1 MLHPSLIAVFGSLL
15 ISGISVGGLGGN
27 RDPGDPS
34 AQEDQNPPPSTRKVA
49 IDGSSL
55 GGFVLPIL
63 PIQHDLEIDAGKVND
78 WTVDDTKRL
87 FLDGDVEI
95 TLGTYAFRSD
105 QAVVWI
111 NRLPTADEVVT
122 QVAIWFPSVSEPT
135 RRAGLGASGQD
146 VLVTATISG
155 AVKLRTVLL
164 NEAPVRNGTVLR
176 GEKRLSRY
184 LKTLV
189 ARPRPPLTTRL
200 DVQIPPRPPTPVLE
214 PGGKILRKRPAD
226 TTLGPTEIELPI
238 SGAGEVPI
246 FDPRGLVSFNA
257 NDVIIDEERD
267 AVIVVGSVVI
277 DYDGANT
284 GEAIRRLS
292 LVAERGVVFLNSGTI
307 RGLREGTATVQAEA
321 ISGIFLEGA
330 VRASDG
336 NYTLR
341 GSSIYYDLPNNQAV
355 IMDAVL
361 RTYSRRGRVLPVYAR
376 AEEMRQLASDQWKA
390 DRATISTSEFFQPHL
405 SIGLERVTL
414 TERPDADGETTTW
427 VKGDGLTM
435 NASGIPFFYWP
446 GFEGPAEQPPLKGI
460 SSGYQADKGFGIG
473 TTWDFFRLLGLAEPQ
488 WIAADL
494 LIDGFEKRGPAV
506 GLDLNLSQLGG
517 IAGSGSID
525 LYGLYDFGGTDRT
538 TSGRDVKIDQGL
550 RGEAVGQYRAILSAD
565 LYLEAQLS
573 YLSDQ
578 TWATSWREREYNNRR
593 EYESS
598 LYLDYSPDNTSL
610 SFLGKADVNDFISNG
625 WLIASQPYVVEK
637 LPEIV
642 YDREGD
648 DLFDTVTWS
657 STYGVSSMRLS
668 PTAGTADSLGVKK
681 QAFATSDASATVSS
695 LYEGVGYNDDLV
707 QRFHTRQEFALPISG
722 KGWNVSPFVFGRF
735 TGYMNGDWNQYREMQ
750 GIDQDLDEY
759 RVMLGGGARAST
771 KFVAIDNEARSDFF
785 DVHRLRHIIEPNAT
799 LWYGWDSLPTGAFP
813 IYDQRIEG
821 ATGGTAAQIGIR
833 ETLQT
838 QRGGPGNR
846 ESVDFLVLDYGAVF
860 NDGADDFQRSSAI
873 QPSLAPLTQYNPYSW
888 VQSPY
893 PQFYNWEPELSQWG
907 SHGYGSAIW
916 QLSSS
921 LTLAGSGLFG
931 WESREVVD
939 LTSGSPVTR
948 TINGLLRGSVGV
960 EMNHAPDTSTYLEY
974 RFLGATDD
982 ELLQAG
988 LRYRIGRL
996 YQLGISPQYDLRRGE
1011 FRAATA
1017 SIVRTLPDFNFRMT
1031 VGYNLIRDETVF
1043 GMNIAVPPTPGVGFP
1058 TY

>member
-1 MLHPSLIAVFGSLL
+1 MLIAAFGSLL
-15 ISGISVGGLGGN
+15 IGGISLAAPGGA
-27 RDPGDPS
+27 S
-34 AQEDQNPPPSTRKVA
+34 DQDDRNTPPTRRVA

-63 PIQHDLEIDAGKVND
+63 PVQHDLEIDARKVRD

-87 FLDGDVEI
+87 YLEGDVEV
-95 TLGTYAFRSD
+95 TLGTYAFRADS
-105 QAVVWI
+105 ALIWI
-111 NRLPTADEVVT
+111 NRLPTRDGLVT
-122 QVAIWFPSVSEPT
+122 QVAFWFPKVSEPT

-155 AVKLRTVLL
+155 TVRMRTVLL
-164 NEAPVRNGTVLR
+164 DKEPVRNATVAR
-176 GEKRLSRY
+176 GERRLARY
-184 LKTLV
+184 LRTLV
-189 ARPRPPLTTRL
+189 TRPLPSLGNRL
-200 DVQIPPRPPTPVLE
+200 DVQIPASPPKPVLE
-214 PGGKILRKRPAD
+214 PGGRIVREPP
-226 TTLGPTEIELPI
+226 TTIATGPTEIELPV
-238 SGAGEVPI
+238 SGSGEVPI

-257 NDVIIDEERD
+257 NDVIIDEARD
-267 AVIVVGSVVI
+267 AVVVVGSVVI

-284 GEAIRRLS
+284 GEDIRRLS
-292 LVAERGVVFLNSGTI
+292 LVAERGVVFLTPGTI

-321 ISGIFLEGA
+321 ITGIFLEGA

-341 GSSIYYDLPNNQAV
+341 GSSVYYDLPNNQAV

-361 RTYSRRGRVLPVYAR
+361 RTYSRQGRVLPVYAR

-390 DRATISTSEFFQPHL
+390 DRATISTSEFFNPHL
-405 SIGLERVTL
+405 SIGLERVTV
-414 TERPDADGETTTW
+414 TERPDSDGETTTW

-446 GFEGPAEQPPLKGI
+446 GFEGPAEEPPLKGL
-460 SSGYQADKGFGIG
+460 SSGYQDDKGFGIG
-473 TTWDFFRLLGLAEPQ
+473 TTWDLFRLLGLAEPN

-506 GLDLNLSQLGG
+506 GLDLDLSRLGG
-517 IAGSGSID
+517 IAGSGSVN

-538 TSGRDVKIDQGL
+538 TAGRNVEIDQGL
-550 RGEAVGQYRAILSAD
+550 RGEVVGEYRAVLSAD

-578 TWATSWREREYNNRR
+578 TWATSWRERAYNNRR

-610 SFLGKADVNDFISNG
+610 SFLGKSKLNDFISNG
-625 WLIASQPYVVEK
+625 WLIASRPYQVEK
-637 LPEIV
+637 LPEIT

-648 DLFDTVTWS
+648 DLFETVTWS
-657 STYGVSSMRLS
+657 SSYGFSSMRLS
-668 PTAGTADSLGVKK
+668 PTAGTAESLGVKK
-681 QAFATSDASATVSS
+681 QAFATDDASDTVSS
-695 LYEGVGYNDDLV
+695 LYESVGYNDDLV

-735 TGYMNGDWNQYREMQ
+735 TGYMNGNWNQYREKQ

-771 KFVAIDNEARSDFF
+771 SFVEIDNDARSDFF

-833 ETLQT
+833 QTLQT

-846 ESVDFLVLDYGAVF
+846 ESVDFLILDYGAVF
-860 NDGADDFQRSSAI
+860 NDGADDFQRSTAI
-873 QPSLAPLTQYNPYSW
+873 EPSLAPLTQYNPYSW

-893 PQFYNWEPELSQWG
+893 PQFYDWEPELSQWG
-907 SHGYGSAIW
+907 SHAYGSAIW

-931 WESREVVD
+931 WDPREVVD
-939 LTSGSPVTR
+939 LTSGSPEVR
-948 TINGLLRGSVGV
+948 TINGLLRGSVGL

-974 RFLGATDD
+974 RFLAATDD

-1017 SIVRTLPDFNFRMT
+1017 SIVRTLPDFNFSMT
-1031 VGYNLIRDETVF
+1031 VGYDLIRDETIF
-1043 GMNIAVPPTPGVGFP
+1043 GLRIAVPPTPGVGFP

>member
-1 MLHPSLIAVFGSLL
+1 MLHPLLIAAFGSLL
-15 ISGISVGGLGGN
+15 IGGISLAAPSGG
-27 RDPGDPS
+27 S
-34 AQEDQNPPPSTRKVA
+34 DQDDRSTPPTRRVA

-63 PIQHDLEIDAGKVND
+63 PVQHDLEIDARKVRD

-87 FLDGDVEI
+87 YLEGDVEV
-95 TLGTYAFRSD
+95 TLGTYAFRAD
-105 QAVVWI
+105 AALIWI
-111 NRLPTADEVVT
+111 NRLPTRDGLVT
-122 QVAIWFPSVSEPT
+122 QVAFWFPKVSEPT

-155 AVKLRTVLL
+155 TVRMRTVLL
-164 NEAPVRNGTVLR
+164 DKEPVRNATVAR
-176 GEKRLSRY
+176 GERRLARY

-189 ARPRPPLTTRL
+189 TRPLPSLGNRL
-200 DVQIPPRPPTPVLE
+200 DVQIPASPPKPVLE
-214 PGGKILRKRPAD
+214 PGGRIVREPP
-226 TTLGPTEIELPI
+226 TTIATGPTEIELPV
-238 SGAGEVPI
+238 SGSGEVPI

-257 NDVIIDEERD
+257 NDVIIDEARD
-267 AVIVVGSVVI
+267 AVVVVGSVVI

-284 GEAIRRLS
+284 GEDIRRLS
-292 LVAERGVVFLNSGTI
+292 LVAERGVVFLTPGTI

-321 ISGIFLEGA
+321 ITGIFLEGA

-341 GSSIYYDLPNNQAV
+341 GSSVYYDLPNNQAV

-390 DRATISTSEFFQPHL
+390 DRATISTSEFFNPHL
-405 SIGLERVTL
+405 SIGLERVTV
-414 TERPDADGETTTW
+414 TERPDSNGETTTW

-446 GFEGPAEQPPLKGI
+446 GFEGTAEQPPLKRL

-473 TTWDFFRLLGLAEPQ
+473 TTWDLFRLLGLAEPN
-488 WIAADL
+488 WVAADL

-506 GLDLNLSQLGG
+506 GLDLELSRLGG
-517 IAGSGSID
+517 IAGSGSVD

-538 TSGRDVKIDQGL
+538 TSGRNVEIDQGL
-550 RGEAVGQYRAILSAD
+550 RGEVVGEYRAVLSAD

-578 TWATSWREREYNNRR
+578 TWATSWRQRAYNNRR

-610 SFLGKADVNDFISNG
+610 SFLGKSKLNDFISNG
-625 WLIASQPYVVEK
+625 WLIASRPYQVEK
-637 LPEIV
+637 LPEIT

-648 DLFDTVTWS
+648 DLFETVTWS
-657 STYGVSSMRLS
+657 SNYGFSSMRLS
-668 PTAGTADSLGVKK
+668 PTAGTAESLGVKK
-681 QAFATSDASATVSS
+681 QAFATDDASDTVSS
-695 LYEGVGYNDDLV
+695 LYESVGYNDDLV

-722 KGWNVSPFVFGRF
+722 EGWNVSPFVFGRF
-735 TGYMNGDWNQYREMQ
+735 TGYMNGNWNQYREKQ
-750 GIDQDLDEY
+750 GLDQDLDEY

-771 KFVAIDNEARSDFF
+771 SFVEIDNDARSDFF

-833 ETLQT
+833 QTLQT

-846 ESVDFLVLDYGAVF
+846 ESVDFLILDYGAVF

-873 QPSLAPLTQYNPYSW
+873 EPSLAPLTQYNPYSW

-893 PQFYNWEPELSQWG
+893 PQFYSWEPELSQWG
-907 SHGYGSAIW
+907 SHAYGSAIW

-931 WESREVVD
+931 WDDREVVD
-939 LTSGSPVTR
+939 LTSGSPEVR
-948 TINGLLRGSVGV
+948 NINGLLRGSVGV

-974 RFLGATDD
+974 RFLAATDD

-1011 FRAATA
+1011 FRAASA
-1017 SIVRTLPDFNFRMT
+1017 SIVRTLPDFNFSMT
-1031 VGYNLIRDETVF
+1031 VGYDLIRDETIF
-1043 GMNIAVPPTPGVGFP
+1043 GLRIAVPPTPGVGFP

>member
-1 MLHPSLIAVFGSLL
+1 MLHPLLIAAFGSLL
-15 ISGISVGGLGGN
+15 IGGISLAAPGGA
-27 RDPGDPS
+27 S
-34 AQEDQNPPPSTRKVA
+34 DQDDRNTPPTRRVA

-63 PIQHDLEIDAGKVND
+63 PVQHDLEIDARKVRD

-87 FLDGDVEI
+87 YLEGDVEV
-95 TLGTYAFRSD
+95 TLGTYAFRADS
-105 QAVVWI
+105 ALIWI
-111 NRLPTADEVVT
+111 NRLPTRDGLVT
-122 QVAIWFPSVSEPT
+122 QVAFWFPKVSEPT

-155 AVKLRTVLL
+155 TVRMRTVLL
-164 NEAPVRNGTVLR
+164 DKEPVRNATVAR
-176 GEKRLSRY
+176 GERRLARY
-184 LKTLV
+184 LRTLV
-189 ARPRPPLTTRL
+189 TRPLPSLGNRL
-200 DVQIPPRPPTPVLE
+200 DVQIPASPPKPVLE
-214 PGGKILRKRPAD
+214 PGGRIVREPP
-226 TTLGPTEIELPI
+226 TTIATGPTEIELPV
-238 SGAGEVPI
+238 SGSGEVPI

-257 NDVIIDEERD
+257 NDVIIDEARD
-267 AVIVVGSVVI
+267 AVVVVGSVVI

-284 GEAIRRLS
+284 GEDIRRLS
-292 LVAERGVVFLNSGTI
+292 LVAERGVVFLTPGTI

-321 ISGIFLEGA
+321 ITGIFLEGA

-341 GSSIYYDLPNNQAV
+341 GSSVYYDLPNNQAV

-361 RTYSRRGRVLPVYAR
+361 RTYSRQGRVLPVYAR

-390 DRATISTSEFFQPHL
+390 DRATISTSEFFNPHL
-405 SIGLERVTL
+405 SIGLERVTV
-414 TERPDADGETTTW
+414 TERPDSDGETTTW

-446 GFEGPAEQPPLKGI
+446 GFEGPAEEPPLKGL
-460 SSGYQADKGFGIG
+460 SSGYQDDKGFGIG
-473 TTWDFFRLLGLAEPQ
+473 TTWDLFRLLGLAEPN

-506 GLDLNLSQLGG
+506 GLDLDLSRLGG
-517 IAGSGSID
+517 IAGSGSVN

-538 TSGRDVKIDQGL
+538 TAGRNVEIDQGL
-550 RGEAVGQYRAILSAD
+550 RGEVVGEYRAVLSAD

-578 TWATSWREREYNNRR
+578 TWATSWRERAYNNRR

-610 SFLGKADVNDFISNG
+610 SFLGKSKLNDFISNG
-625 WLIASQPYVVEK
+625 WLIASRPYQVEK
-637 LPEIV
+637 LPEIT

-648 DLFDTVTWS
+648 DLFETVTWS
-657 STYGVSSMRLS
+657 SSYGFSSMRLS
-668 PTAGTADSLGVKK
+668 PTAGTAESLGVKK
-681 QAFATSDASATVSS
+681 QAFATDDASDTVSS
-695 LYEGVGYNDDLV
+695 LYESVGYNDDLV

-735 TGYMNGDWNQYREMQ
+735 TGYMNGNWNQYREKQ

-771 KFVAIDNEARSDFF
+771 SFVEIDNDARSDFF

-833 ETLQT
+833 QTLQT

-846 ESVDFLVLDYGAVF
+846 ESVDFLILDYGAVF
-860 NDGADDFQRSSAI
+860 NDGADDFQRSTAI
-873 QPSLAPLTQYNPYSW
+873 EPSLAPLTQYNPYSW

-893 PQFYNWEPELSQWG
+893 PQFYDWEPELSQWG
-907 SHGYGSAIW
+907 SHAYGSAIW

-931 WESREVVD
+931 WDPREVVD
-939 LTSGSPVTR
+939 LTSGSPEVR
-948 TINGLLRGSVGV
+948 TINGLLRGSVGL

-974 RFLGATDD
+974 RFLAATDD

-1017 SIVRTLPDFNFRMT
+1017 SIVRTLPDFNFSMT
-1031 VGYNLIRDETVF
+1031 VGYDLIRDETIF
-1043 GMNIAVPPTPGVGFP
+1043 GLRIAVPPTPGVGFP

>member
-1 MLHPSLIAVFGSLL
+1 MLHHLLIAAFGSLL
-15 ISGISVGGLGGN
+15 ISGISVAAPGGGSDQDD
-27 RDPGDPS
+27 RDTP
-34 AQEDQNPPPSTRKVA
+34 TTKRVA

-63 PIQHDLEIDAGKVND
+63 PVQHDLEIDARRVWD

-87 FLDGDVEI
+87 YLEDDVEV
-95 TLGTYAFRSD
+95 TLGTYAFRAD
-105 QAVVWI
+105 AALIWI
-111 NRLPTADEVVT
+111 NRLPTEDGLVT
-122 QVAIWFPSVSEPT
+122 QVAFWFPKVSEPT

-155 AVKLRTVLL
+155 TVRLRTVLL
-164 NEAPVRNGTVLR
+164 DKAPVRNATVAR
-176 GEKRLSRY
+176 GERRLARY

-189 ARPRPPLTTRL
+189 ARPLPSLGSRL
-200 DVQIPPRPPTPVLE
+200 DVQIPANPPKPVLE
-214 PGGKILRKRPAD
+214 PGGRIVRELPAAVA
-226 TTLGPTEIELPI
+226 TGPNEIELPV
-238 SGAGEVPI
+238 SGSGEVPI

-257 NDVIIDEERD
+257 NEVIIDEGRD
-267 AVIVVGSVVI
+267 AVVVVGSVVI
-277 DYDGANT
+277 DYDGTNT
-284 GEAIRRLS
+284 GEEIRRLS
-292 LVAERGVVFLNSGTI
+292 LVAERGVVFLTPGTI

-321 ISGIFLEGA
+321 ITGIFLEGA

-341 GSSIYYDLPNNQAV
+341 GSSVYYDLPNNQAV

-390 DRATISTSEFFQPHL
+390 DRATISTSEFFNPHL
-405 SIGLERVTL
+405 SIGLERVTV
-414 TERPDADGETTTW
+414 TERPDSSGETTTW

-446 GFEGPAEQPPLKGI
+446 GFEGTAEQPPLKGL

-473 TTWDFFRLLGLAEPQ
+473 TTWDLFRLLGLAEPN
-488 WIAADL
+488 WVAADL

-506 GLDLNLSQLGG
+506 GLDLDLTRLGG
-517 IAGSGSID
+517 IAGSGSIN

-538 TSGRDVKIDQGL
+538 TSGQDVEIDQGL
-550 RGEAVGQYRAILSAD
+550 RGEVVGEYRAVLSAD

-578 TWATSWREREYNNRR
+578 TWATSWRERQYNNRR

-610 SFLGKADVNDFISNG
+610 SFLGKSKLNDFISNG
-625 WLIASQPYVVEK
+625 WMIASRPYQVEK
-637 LPEIV
+637 LPEIT

-668 PTAGTADSLGVKK
+668 PTAGTAESLGVKK
-681 QAFATSDASATVSS
+681 QAFATNDASDTVSS
-695 LYEGVGYNDDLV
+695 LYESVGYNDDLV

-722 KGWNVSPFVFGRF
+722 EGWNVSPFVFGRF
-735 TGYMNGDWNQYREMQ
+735 TGYMNGNWNQYREKQ
-750 GIDQDLDEY
+750 GLEQDLDEY

-771 KFVAIDNEARSDFF
+771 SFVEIDNDARSDFF

-833 ETLQT
+833 QTLQT

-846 ESVDFLVLDYGAVF
+846 ESVDFLILDYGAVF

-873 QPSLAPLTQYNPYSW
+873 EPSLAPLTQYNPYSW

-893 PQFYNWEPELSQWG
+893 PQFYSWEPELSQWG
-907 SHGYGSAIW
+907 SHAYGSAIW

-931 WESREVVD
+931 WDDREVVD
-939 LTSGSPVTR
+939 LTSGSPEVR
-948 TINGLLRGSVGV
+948 NINGLLRGSVGV

-974 RFLGATDD
+974 RFLAATDD

-1017 SIVRTLPDFNFRMT
+1017 SIVRTLPDFNFSMT
-1031 VGYNLIRDETVF
+1031 VGYDLIRDETIF
-1043 GMNIAVPPTPGVGFP
+1043 GLRIAVPPTPGVGFP

>member
-1 MLHPSLIAVFGSLL
+1 MPYSTLIAVFGSLL
-15 ISGISVGGLGGN
+15 IGGISAAATEG
-27 RDPGDPS
+27 RIDQD
-34 AQEDQNPPPSTRKVA
+34 DQNAIPSTRKVQ

-63 PIQHDLEIDAGKVND
+63 PVQHDLEIDAGQVND

-87 FLDGDVEI
+87 YLKRDVEI

-105 QAVVWI
+105 EALIWI
-111 NRLPTADEVVT
+111 NRLPTADGIVT
-122 QVAIWFPSVSEPT
+122 QVAFWFPEVSEPT
-135 RRAGLGASGQD
+135 RRAGLGASGRD

-155 AVKLRTVLL
+155 AVKLQTVLL
-164 NEAPVRNGTVLR
+164 NEAPVRNRTVLR
-176 GEKRLSRY
+176 GEQRLSQY

-189 ARPRPPLTTRL
+189 TQPLPPLGNRL
-200 DVQIPPRPPTPVLE
+200 DVQIPPGPPKPILE
-214 PGGKILRKRPAD
+214 PGGKIVRQRPPASG
-226 TTLGPTEIELPI
+226 LGPTEIELPT
-238 SGAGEVPI
+238 SGSGEVPI

-257 NDVIIDEERD
+257 NEVIIDEDRD
-267 AVIVVGSVVI
+267 AVIVLGSVVI

-284 GEAIRRLS
+284 GEDLRRLS
-292 LVAERGVVFLNSGTI
+292 LVAERGVVFLNPGTI
-307 RGLREGTATVQAEA
+307 RGLREGTATVQAES
-321 ISGIFLEGA
+321 ITGIFLEGA

-405 SIGLERVTL
+405 SIGLERVTV
-414 TERPDADGETTTW
+414 TERPDAEGETTTW

-435 NASGIPFFYWP
+435 NAGGIPFFYWP
-446 GFEGPAEQPPLKGI
+446 GFEGTAEQPPLKGVNA
-460 SSGYQADKGFGIG
+460 GYQADKGFGIG
-473 TTWDFFRLLGLAEPQ
+473 TTWDFFQLLGLAEPN
-488 WIAADL
+488 WVAAEL

-506 GLDLNLSQLGG
+506 GLDLDLSGIGG
-517 IAGSGSID
+517 LAGSGSLA

-538 TSGRDVKIDQGL
+538 TSGRDVEIDQGL
-550 RGEAVGQYRAILSAD
+550 RGEAVGEYRAVLSAD

-578 TWATSWREREYNNRR
+578 TWATSWRSREYNNRR

-610 SFLGKADVNDFISNG
+610 SFLGKADLNDFISNG
-625 WLIASQPYVVEK
+625 WLIASQPYQVEK

-657 STYGVSSMRLS
+657 STYSASSMRLL
-668 PTAGTADSLGVKK
+668 PTAGSAETLGVKK
-681 QAFATSDASATVSS
+681 QAFATNDASATVSS

-722 KGWNVSPFVFGRF
+722 KGWTVSPFVFGRF
-735 TGYMNGDWNQYREMQ
+735 TGYMNGNWDEYREMQ

-771 KFVAIDNEARSDFF
+771 KFVEIHNDARSDFF

-813 IYDQRIEG
+813 IYDQRVEG

-846 ESVDFLVLDYGAVF
+846 ESVDFLILDYGAVF

-893 PQFYNWEPELSQWG
+893 PQFYSWEPELSQWG
-907 SHGYGSAIW
+907 NHAYGSAIW
-916 QLSSS
+916 QLSS
-921 LTLAGSGLFG
+921 TFALAGSGLFG

-939 LTSGSPVTR
+939 LTSGSPEIR

-960 EMNHAPDTSTYLEY
+960 EMTHNPDTSTYLEY

-996 YQLGISPQYDLRRGE
+996 YQMAISPQYDLRRGE

-1031 VGYNLIRDETVF
+1031 VGYNLIRDETIF
-1043 GMNIAVPPTPGVGFP
+1043 GFGIAVPPTPGVGFA